1 MTIPNREDQIEIVD
15 LLARYCLALDRHDLD
30 AWVSLFTDD
39 AQYLAFGR
47 TFEGNAG
54 LRAMMEGAPRGLHLG
69 GLPLIAVDG
78 DTASAI
84 QNALFVDAAT
94 HESRLVV
101 YTDELVRAEH
111 GWRFRSRR
119 CQFIVADGLSDRPPP
134 PARRTVDDEAAIL
147 RTLTD
152 YCIECDDARFD
163 ALAECF
169 TEDATLVVPGEVVE
183 GRAAIAAWFVGTQG
197 HPKQRGKH
205 LTANV
210 RCDVD
215 PGGDR
220 ATVVADFAWLRFS
233 KGVLVPGTIG
243 RYLDEMERTGDR
255 WRFRR
260 REIQLLRPPT

>member
-1 MTIPNREDQIEIVD
+1 MTIPNPEDQVEIVD

-119 CQFIVADGLSDRPPP
+119 CQFIGPDGFDDRPVRP
-134 PARRTVDDEAAIL
+134 VDDEAAIVS
-147 RTLTD
+147 TLTD
-152 YCIECDDARFD
+152 YCFACDDGRFD
-163 ALAECF
+163 DLAECF
-169 TEDATLVVPGEVVE
+169 TEDATFVVPGEVLE
-183 GRAAIAAWFVGTQG
+183 GRAAIAAWFVGAQG
-197 HPKQRGKH
+197 RPEQRGKH
-205 LTANV
+205 LTTNV
-210 RCDVD
+210 RCEFD
-215 PGGDR
+215 GDR
-220 ATVVADFAWLRFS
+220 ATVIADFAWLRFS
-233 KGVLVPGTIG
+233 HGKLVPGTTG

-260 REIQLLRPPT
+260 REIQMLRAQK